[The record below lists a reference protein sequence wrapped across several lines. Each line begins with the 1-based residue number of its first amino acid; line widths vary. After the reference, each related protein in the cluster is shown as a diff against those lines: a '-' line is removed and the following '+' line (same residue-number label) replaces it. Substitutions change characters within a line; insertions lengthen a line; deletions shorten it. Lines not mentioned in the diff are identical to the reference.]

1 MSFRP
6 SPRFAPW
13 RKQQMSLPH
22 GMEGHSDGSSAAP
35 VNVIQW
41 FCGQVTVR
49 PLGSFPRYKSL
60 GCGKVSRLPIVA
72 KLEHCTAIFLCQ
84 PMDSTQTHP
93 EWRIT
98 HTCRY
103 LGNLMFQYWNEI
115 YFNFVVIF
123 WCKTTSFGP
132 ETLLPILTK
141 WFPGL
146 QQYKLWSVRVFLM
159 FSSLNW
165 HPKML
170 IQHQLL
176 LFSFFFLPFLLKK
189 ELFPATS
196 STAKYCNC
204 AVLFYASLHNARL
217 YKGKLKKKPS
227 ILKLHILCAPYRS

>member
-1 MSFRP
+1 MHLSIALMRIKYCLWKETEQP
-6 SPRFAPW
+6 AAPLLGCWAW
-13 RKQQMSLPH
+13 RAERMNCILSELQTKPQVCTLKETADESLPH

-41 FCGQVTVR
+41 FCGQVTMR

-60 GCGKVSRLPIVA
+60 GCGKVSRLPTVA

-98 HTCRY
+98 HTCSY

-132 ETLLPILTK
+132 ETLPPILTK

-170 IQHQLL
+170 IQHHQLL
-176 LFSFFFLPFLLKK
+176 LFSFFF
-189 ELFPATS
+189 
-196 STAKYCNC
+196 YH
-204 AVLFYASLHNARL
+204 FY
-217 YKGKLKKKPS
+217 
-227 ILKLHILCAPYRS
+227 